1 MTTPGSLVRV
11 WTDVGARKPVPLLAK
26 VVEKDGI
33 ILVIRYLSENKEDG
47 IWRYED
53 DTYEVEDCP
62 ESIAEYLKTDDE
74 ENIGFKPVDDGFV
87 KMESDDDYVPDSDE
101 ENEESDEE
109 SDEETDEETDEDD
122 FEDDEDDEDEDQS
135 DSEESLGE

>member
-1 MTTPGSLVRV
+1 MTSSGSLVRV
-11 WTDVGARKPVPLLAK
+11 WTDVGARKPLPLLAK
-26 VVEKDGI
+26 IVEKDGI

-53 DTYEVEDCP
+53 ETYEVEDCP
-62 ESIAEYLKTDDE
+62 ESVAEYLNTDNE
-74 ENIGFKPVDDGFV
+74 ENIGFKLVDDGFV

-101 ENEESDEE
+101 EDEESDEE
-109 SDEETDEETDEDD
+109 SDEETDEGTDVED
-122 FEDDEDDEDEDQS
+122 FEDNEDEDQS

>member
-1 MTTPGSLVRV
+1 MTSSGSLVRV
-11 WTDVGARKPVPLLAK
+11 WTDVGARKPIPLLAK

-53 DTYEVEDCP
+53 ETYEVEDCP
-62 ESIAEYLKTDDE
+62 ESIAEYLKTDNE
-74 ENIGFKPVDDGFV
+74 ENIGFKIVDDGFV

-101 ENEESDEE
+101 EDEESDEE
-109 SDEETDEETDEDD
+109 SDEETDEETDLDD
-122 FEDDEDDEDEDQS
+122 FEDNEDEEQS